1 MKNYRRLTKMA
12 LAVLLASALL
22 SAGCGAAAESSA
34 PAEEPAE
41 EEAAEPEGEAGT
53 VDQILEEVE
62 AEAETEPLRA
72 VGLDEES
79 ADQLVMVLTNGTG
92 QAIKEIS
99 VKSADEEAF
108 PDNFLANDEP
118 IADFETVEL
127 YFGGLVLFGGEI
139 VDEEVDAAG
148 EEVEEAGAEDA
159 EEFGEEVS
167 EEAMEAPAYDLRFVL
182 EDDSEYILHAVPYAE
197 MTDGTIL
204 VGEKVA
210 YLEYFTADAEEPLST
225 EADEEA
231 ILKAAEEEA
240 ARIAAEEE
248 AARKAAEEE
257 ARRQAEAEEAARQQA
272 AAQAAAEEAARQAAA
287 AQAAA
292 PAPQPAPPADD
303 CLGAGALIND

>member
-1 MKNYRRLTKMA
+1 MKNYRRLIKMA
-12 LAVLLASALL
+12 LAVVLASALL

-108 PDNFLANDEP
+108 PDNFLADDEP

-127 YFGGLVLFGGEI
+127 YFGGLVLL
-139 VDEEVDAAG
+139 G
-148 EEVEEAGAEDA
+148 EETVEE
-159 EEFGEEVS
+159 
-167 EEAMEAPAYDLRFVL
+167 EAVEAPAYDLRFVL

>member
-1 MKNYRRLTKMA
+1 MKNYRRLIKMA
-12 LAVLLASALL
+12 LAVVLASALL

-62 AEAETEPLRA
+62 AEAETEPLRT

-108 PDNFLANDEP
+108 PDNFLADDEP

-127 YFGGLVLFGGEI
+127 YFGGLVLL
-139 VDEEVDAAG
+139 G
-148 EEVEEAGAEDA
+148 EETVEE
-159 EEFGEEVS
+159 
-167 EEAMEAPAYDLRFVL
+167 EAVEAPAYDLRFVL

>member
-1 MKNYRRLTKMA
+1 MKNYRRLIKMA
-12 LAVLLASALL
+12 LAVVLASALL

-108 PDNFLANDEP
+108 PDNFLADDEP

-127 YFGGLVLFGGEI
+127 YFGGLVLL
-139 VDEEVDAAG
+139 G
-148 EEVEEAGAEDA
+148 EETAEEEA
-159 EEFGEEVS
+159 V
-167 EEAMEAPAYDLRFVL
+167 EAPAYDLRFVL

>member
-1 MKNYRRLTKMA
+1 MKNYRRLIKMA
-12 LAVLLASALL
+12 LAVVLASALL

-62 AEAETEPLRA
+62 AEAETEPLRT

-108 PDNFLANDEP
+108 PDNFLADDEP

-127 YFGGLVLFGGEI
+127 YFGGLVLL
-139 VDEEVDAAG
+139 G
-148 EEVEEAGAEDA
+148 EETAEEEA
-159 EEFGEEVS
+159 V
-167 EEAMEAPAYDLRFVL
+167 EAPAYDLRFVL